1 MSTDDLVLLRV
12 NSTYYL
18 QYSFL
23 NGLNT
28 TLFNGWVMREGASG
42 KYTRSALL
50 SLHNLP
56 VAKSVCEECPSSNEI
71 IGCVLMVNSSSTDVL
86 SKS

>member
-1 MSTDDLVLLRV
+1 MSIDDLVLLRV
-12 NSTYYL
+12 NSTYCL

-28 TLFNGWVMREGASG
+28 TLSNGWVMREGASG
-42 KYTRSALL
+42 KYTRSVLL

-56 VAKSVCEECPSSNEI
+56 VAKSVCENVHQVMKLL
-71 IGCVLMVNSSSTDVL
+71 GVY
-86 SKS
+86 